1 VYDVKYIRN
10 QEGTGMVKAIT
21 SENFDAEVMD
31 SRRLVV
37 IDMYADWCG
46 PCKMMAPIIESLSN
60 EYEDV
65 KFVKINVD
73 DNPDIAARYHVESI
87 PNFVFIKDGK
97 MVNQVVGARDA
108 DSFADLVDAARI

>member
-1 VYDVKYIRN
+1 
-10 QEGTGMVKAIT
+10 MVKAIT

-73 DNPDIAARYHVESI
+73 DNPDIAVRYHVESI

-108 DSFADLVDAARI
+108 DSFADLVDAART

>member
-1 VYDVKYIRN
+1 
-10 QEGTGMVKAIT
+10 MVKEIT
-21 SENFDAEVMD
+21 AENFESEVMD
-31 SRRLVV
+31 TRRLVV

-46 PCKMMAPIIESLSN
+46 PCKMMAPIIDSLSN

-65 KFVKINVD
+65 KFLKINVD
-73 DNPDIAARYHVESI
+73 DNPDIAARYNVESI

-108 DSFADLVDAARI
+108 DSFADLVDAART

>member
-1 VYDVKYIRN
+1 
-10 QEGTGMVKAIT
+10 MVKEIT
-21 SENFDAEVMD
+21 AENFESEVMD
-31 SRRLVV
+31 TRRLVV

-46 PCKMMAPIIESLSN
+46 PCKMMAPIIDSLSN

-65 KFVKINVD
+65 KFLKINVD

-108 DSFADLVDAARI
+108 DSFADLVDAART

>member
-1 VYDVKYIRN
+1 
-10 QEGTGMVKAIT
+10 MVKAIT

-65 KFVKINVD
+65 KFNVD
-73 DNPDIAARYHVESI
+73 DNPDIAVRYHVESI

-108 DSFADLVDAARI
+108 DSFADLVDAART